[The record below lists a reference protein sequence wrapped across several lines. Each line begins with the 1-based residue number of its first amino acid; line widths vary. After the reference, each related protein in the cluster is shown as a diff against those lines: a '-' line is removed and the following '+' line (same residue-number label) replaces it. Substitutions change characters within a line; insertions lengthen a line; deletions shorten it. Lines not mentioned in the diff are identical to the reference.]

1 MPAPRLNPVFRARIE
16 RGEVRWFGIE
26 GKRFD
31 VLKRKFE
38 GKDVEVVLRLP
49 QKKSTGPQRRYYWP
63 VIVGMICE
71 AAGYGPEH
79 AEAIHEALK
88 LMFLAIPGDGPIKVA
103 RSTES
108 LTTVERE
115 EYHNNCRRFGAE
127 EFGIYIPLPNEV
139 DLEGIT
145 A

>member
-16 RGEVRWFGIE
+16 KGAVRWHGIE

-79 AEAIHEALK
+79 AEAIHEFLK
-88 LMFLAIPGDGPIKVA
+88 GMFLQDTSGPLPIT
-103 RSTES
+103 RSTEA

-115 EYHNNCRRFGAE
+115 EYHDNCRRWAAE
-127 EFGIYIPLPNEV
+127 FLGIYIPLPNEV

>member
-1 MPAPRLNPVFRARIE
+1 MPAPRINPVFRARIE

-26 GKRFD
+26 GKRFHT
-31 VLKRKFE
+31 LKQKFE
-38 GKDVEVVLRLP
+38 GKDVEIVLRLP

-63 VIVGMICE
+63 VIVGTICE

-79 AEAIHEALK
+79 AEAIHDLLK
-88 LMFLAIPGDGPIKVA
+88 GMFLKDTSGPLPIT

-115 EYHNNCRRFGAE
+115 EYHDNCRRWAAE
-127 EFGIYIPLPNEV
+127 FFGIYIPLPNEV